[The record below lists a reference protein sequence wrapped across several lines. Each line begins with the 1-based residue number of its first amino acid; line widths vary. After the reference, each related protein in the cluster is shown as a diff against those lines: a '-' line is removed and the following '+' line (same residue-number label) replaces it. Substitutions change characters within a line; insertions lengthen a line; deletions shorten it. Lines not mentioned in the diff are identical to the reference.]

1 MEEVKMTKEDVV
13 KQFTSLKG
21 IGKAKAELLYNNGL
35 DSLDKLKKASI
46 EELTKIKGI
55 NEKFAKDIKDQLKAE
70 AKPKETAKPEK
81 KVKAKT
87 EAKPKKE
94 KTTKEE
100 SKTKEKTKAEKKEK
114 EEEVEIVEEEE
125 KEYKAKKKPELNK
138 EQKENLLLRRNINNR
153 RPAFLRQEW
162 FRYKRIPKN
171 WHKPDG
177 VQSKMRRNFN
187 KRPTVVS
194 IGFRGPKAV
203 RGLHPSG
210 FEDII
215 VHNVKD
221 LEQLNPKTQAAR
233 IGGSVGTKK
242 RIEIGKKAEE
252 LDLRILNM

>member
-35 DSLDKLKKASI
+35 DSLDKLRKASI

-55 NEKFAKDIKDQLKAE
+55 NEKFAKDIKDQLEAE
-70 AKPKETAKPEK
+70 SKETAKPEK
-81 KVKAKT
+81 KAKT
-87 EAKPKKE
+87 ETKPKKE

-100 SKTKEKTKAEKKEK
+100 SKTEEKTKAEKKEK
-114 EEEVEIVEEEE
+114 EEEVEIVEEKEE
-125 KEYKAKKKPELNK
+125 KEYKAKIKPELNK
-138 EQKENLLLRRNINNR
+138 ERKDGLVLRRNINNR
-153 RPAFLRQEW
+153 RPEFLRQEW
-162 FRYKRIPKN
+162 FRYKRIPRN

-177 VQSKMRRNFN
+177 ISSKMRRNFN

-210 FEDII
+210 FEEII

>member
-1 MEEVKMTKEDVV
+1 MEEVKMTKEDVI

-21 IGKAKAELLYNNGL
+21 IGKAKAELLYNSGF
-35 DSLDKLKKASI
+35 DSLDKIKKTSV

-55 NEKFAKDIKDQLKAE
+55 NEKFAKDIKDQLKTE
-70 AKPKETAKPEK
+70 IKPKETTKPEK
-81 KVKAKT
+81 KVKTKAEVKT
-87 EAKPKKE
+87 KKE
-94 KTTKEE
+94 KPKAEE
-100 SKTKEKTKAEKKEK
+100 KPKPKAEKKEK
-114 EEEVEIVEEEE
+114 EEEEVEIVEEEKE
-125 KEYKAKKKPELNK
+125 EEYKAKKKPELSK
-138 EQKENLLLRRNINNR
+138 EQKEKLLLRRNINNR

-177 VQSKMRRNFN
+177 ISSKMRRNFN

-194 IGFRGPKAV
+194 IGFRGPRAV

-210 FEDII
+210 FEEII

>member
-1 MEEVKMTKEDVV
+1 MTKEDVV

-55 NEKFAKDIKDQLKAE
+55 NEKFAKDIKDQLKAKAE
-70 AKPKETAKPEK
+70 PEETTKPEK

-87 EAKPKKE
+87 EVKPKKE
-94 KTTKEE
+94 KTTKKE
-100 SKTKEKTKAEKKEK
+100 SETEEKTKAEK
-114 EEEVEIVEEEE
+114 EVEIVEEEKE
-125 KEYKAKKKPELNK
+125 KEYTAKKKPELNK

-210 FEDII
+210 FEEII

>member
-1 MEEVKMTKEDVV
+1 MTKEDVV

-55 NEKFAKDIKDQLKAE
+55 NEKFAKDVKDQLKAE

-94 KTTKEE
+94 KT
-100 SKTKEKTKAEKKEK
+100 KAEKKEK
-114 EEEVEIVEEEE
+114 EEEVEIVEEKKG
-125 KEYKAKKKPELNK
+125 KEYTAKKKPELNK

-177 VQSKMRRNFN
+177 ISSKMRRGFN

-194 IGFRGPKAV
+194 IGFRGPRAV

-210 FEDII
+210 FEEVI

>member
-1 MEEVKMTKEDVV
+1 MTKEDVI

-94 KTTKEE
+94 KT
-100 SKTKEKTKAEKKEK
+100 KAEKKEK
-114 EEEVEIVEEEE
+114 EEEVEIVEEKEE
-125 KEYKAKKKPELNK
+125 KEYKAKKKPELSK
-138 EQKENLLLRRNINNR
+138 EQKERLILRKNINNR

-177 VQSKMRRNFN
+177 ISSKMRRNFN

-194 IGFRGPKAV
+194 IGFRGPRAV

-210 FEDII
+210 FEEVI

>member
-55 NEKFAKDIKDQLKAE
+55 NEKFAKDIKDQLKAKAE
-70 AKPKETAKPEK
+70 PEETTKPEK

-87 EAKPKKE
+87 EVKPKKE
-94 KTTKEE
+94 KTTKKE
-100 SKTKEKTKAEKKEK
+100 SETEEKTKAEK
-114 EEEVEIVEEEE
+114 EVEIVEEEKE
-125 KEYKAKKKPELNK
+125 KEYTAKKKPELNK

-210 FEDII
+210 FEEII

>member
-1 MEEVKMTKEDVV
+1 MTKEDVV

-70 AKPKETAKPEK
+70 VEPKETTKPEK

-87 EAKPKKE
+87 EAKPKKK
-94 KTTKEE
+94 KT
-100 SKTKEKTKAEKKEK
+100 TKAEKKEK
-114 EEEVEIVEEEE
+114 EEEVEIVEEE
-125 KEYKAKKKPELNK
+125 KEYIAKKKPELNK

-210 FEDII
+210 FEEII